1 MLNWK
6 KFVSLSLM
14 LGALHCGT
22 ALAAEPTA
30 AAATVKPVVKT
41 VMVQTSTDRVIT
53 PEELVASLEGYDV
66 LFFGEYHDQDILHE
80 VEYEVFKSLY
90 AKYGDRL
97 VLSMEMFEADN
108 QEILDDYLENEVS
121 EDNFLANSRP
131 WPRYKT
137 DYRKLVEF
145 AKAHELPVIAANI
158 PRFMAHYVAVDG
170 NTEQVG
176 YDYKKY
182 LPRETNAP
190 EGAYKDKFF
199 GHMSRGE
206 ASAAM
211 QQRMD
216 RMFAAQCIKDDKM
229 AESMY
234 DFLQDEPQSFIYHVN
249 GCFHS
254 DSHLG
259 TVERLQQ
266 RAPHLKIAVITSKDL
281 PEDGNYL
288 TVYEDHKKVGEFI
301 IYFTRVENK

>member
-6 KFVSLSLM
+6 KFVSLGLL
-14 LGALHCGT
+14 LGALQCGT
-22 ALAAEPTA
+22 ALAAEPA
-30 AAATVKPVVKT
+30 AEAVQPQVKT
-41 VMVQTSTDRVIT
+41 IMVNTSTDKVIT
-53 PEELVASLEGYDV
+53 PEELVASLEGYDA
-66 LFFGEYHDQDILHE
+66 LFFGEYHDQDVLHAIE
-80 VEYEVFKSLY
+80 FEIFKSLY
-90 AKYGDRL
+90 AKYGDNL

-108 QEILDDYLENEVS
+108 QDILDDYLDDEVS

-131 WPRYKT
+131 WPRYKA
-137 DYRKLVEF
+137 DYRKMVEF
-145 AKAHELPVIAANI
+145 AKAHKLPVVAANI

-170 NTEQVG
+170 NTDKVG

-206 ASAAM
+206 APQAM

-229 AESMY
+229 AESIY
-234 DFLQDEPQSFIYHVN
+234 DFLQEKPQSFIYHVN

-266 RAPHLKIAVITSKDL
+266 RAPGLKIAVLSSKDL

-288 TVYEDHKKVGEFI
+288 TVYENQKKIGEYI
-301 IYFTRVENK
+301 VYFTRVEQKA

>member
-6 KFVSLSLM
+6 KFVSMGLM
-14 LGALHCGT
+14 LGLLQCAS
-22 ALAAEPTA
+22 ASAAEPVVEA
-30 AAATVKPVVKT
+30 VKPEVKT
-41 VMVQTSTDRVIT
+41 VIVDTSTDKVIDVK
-53 PEELVASLEGYDV
+53 EMVASLDGYDA

-80 VEYEVFKSLY
+80 IEYEVFESLY

-108 QEILDDYLENEVS
+108 QDVLDEYLDGEIS

-131 WPRYKT
+131 WPRYKA

-145 AKAHELPVIAANI
+145 AKAHDLPVVAANI

-170 NTEQVG
+170 NTDKVG

-182 LPRETNAP
+182 LPRETTAP

-206 ASAAM
+206 ASQEM
-211 QQRMD
+211 QLRMD

-229 AESMY
+229 AESIF
-234 DFLQDEPQSFIYHVN
+234 DFLQDEPKSFIYHVN

-266 RAPHLKIAVITSKDL
+266 RAPGLKIAVITSKDL
-281 PEDGNYL
+281 PADGKYL
-288 TVYEDHKKVGEFI
+288 AVYDDHKKIGEYI
-301 IYFTRVENK
+301 VYFTRVDKKAN